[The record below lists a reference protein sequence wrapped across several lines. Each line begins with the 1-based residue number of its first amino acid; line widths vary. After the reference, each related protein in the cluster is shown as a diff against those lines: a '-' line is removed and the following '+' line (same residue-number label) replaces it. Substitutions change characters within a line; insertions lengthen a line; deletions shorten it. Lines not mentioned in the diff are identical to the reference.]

1 MSNYKR
7 LVISIVAILIANSVN
22 SQTVTGIV
30 LDSLDRTPVYLA
42 NIISL
47 KEKDSTFLKGTV
59 TNQKGEF
66 TIDITDSGF
75 LTISNIGYKTKTL
88 ILNQSGLKTI
98 LLERNIELLGEAVIV
113 SKTNRFKF
121 SEKGL
126 TINVQN
132 SFLEKIGKAS
142 DLLDKMPLISKKD
155 NDYIVFGRGKPLIYV
170 NDRLLRDNTELQT
183 INSSEIKS
191 VEIIMSPGAEYS
203 SSAGAV
209 LKISLKKPAGEG
221 VGLIVSSSADIN
233 RKFSYDNTISL
244 NYRRKGLDIFGTIS
258 GFNRKSIETIYLSN
272 TMNFN
277 SLNTLI
283 TSTGDYEIH
292 GLRWMATAGFNQQIN
307 NNHSFG
313 MKYIYSDMPVDNK
326 NIVSNYKSYID
337 NVYSGEIGL
346 NEDKKGK
353 AGYYYLNAYYLAK
366 ITKKTSIKL
375 DLDFSEGDSKEN
387 TNISKLVSNN
397 TDNIITLSES
407 DYQLAAGKIKID
419 TDIFKGKFSFGGE
432 FSYTTDRPE
441 FTIVDNTQSNDLQS
455 VKNESQ
461 QELYSLFTSYRK
473 SIKKFTFEAGLRF
486 ENSNFNYTENGV
498 VNNLNSKTYNGI
510 YPNLSVS
517 YRGDKIQS
525 SLAFRN
531 SVSRPNYYML
541 ANSVNY
547 INEFTLSSGNPYL
560 LPTEK
565 SEIIY
570 TLFWKNFYG
579 MTSYSYFNNKI
590 IHYNTQYENRNIIL
604 NKPVN
609 LDHSNILAVG
619 GGCSHEWGIWQTD
632 IEISML
638 KQNLK
643 AGNPL
648 NRYNKAVFLAKVQN
662 NIQLN
667 DNNSIML
674 SFSGNTKGN
683 SDITEYRQKYKVDVG
698 YMRTMMNGN
707 IRFNLFINDIFGTD
721 IENWMMSVNNI
732 IINQRKILDSRGI
745 SFSVTFRFNS
755 TRSKYRGT
763 SASNELDRLSK

>member
-1 MSNYKR
+1 MRKYKR
-7 LVISIVAILIANSVN
+7 LIISIVAILFANIGN
-22 SQTVTGIV
+22 SQIVTGIV
-30 LDSLDRTPVYLA
+30 LDSLDRIPVYLA

-66 TIDITDSGF
+66 TIDVTDSDF

-88 ILNQSGLKTI
+88 ILNQSGLNTI
-98 LLERNIELLGEAVIV
+98 LLERNFELLGEAVV
-113 SKTNRFKF
+113 EAKTNRFKF
-121 SEKGL
+121 SERGL

-155 NDYIVFGRGKPLIYV
+155 NDYVVFGRGKPQIYV
-170 NDRLLRDNTELQT
+170 NERLLRDNTELQM

-191 VEIIMSPGAEYS
+191 VEILMSPGAEYS

-209 LKISLKKPAGEG
+209 IKISLKKPAGEG
-221 VGLIVSSSADIN
+221 FGLIVSSSADIN

-258 GFNRKSIETIYLSN
+258 GFNRKSIETISLSN

-283 TSTGDYEIH
+283 NSTGDYKIH

-313 MKYIYSDMPVDNK
+313 MKYIYSDMPIDNK
-326 NIVSNYKSYID
+326 SIVSNYKTYID
-337 NVYSGEIGL
+337 DVYSGETGL

-353 AGYYYLNAYYLAK
+353 AEYYYLNAYYLGK
-366 ITKKTSIKL
+366 ITKKTSFKL
-375 DLDFSEGDSKEN
+375 DLDFSAGNSKEN
-387 TNISKLVSNN
+387 TNISKLGL
-397 TDNIITLSES
+397 DNIITLSES
-407 DYQLAAGKIKID
+407 DYQLAAGKIRID
-419 TDIFKGKFSFGGE
+419 TEIFKGKLSLGGE

-441 FTIVDNTQSNDLQS
+441 FTIIDNTQSNDLRS

-461 QELYSLFTSYRK
+461 QELSSLFTSYRK
-473 SIKKFTFEAGLRF
+473 SIRKFTFEAGIRF
-486 ENSNFNYTENGV
+486 ENSNFNYIENEI
-498 VNNLNSKTYNGI
+498 VNNQNSKTYKGI

-517 YRGDKIQS
+517 YKGENIQS

-541 ANSVNY
+541 ANNINY

-565 SEIIY
+565 SEVVY

-579 MTSYSYFNNKI
+579 MTSYSFLKNKI
-590 IHYNTQYENRNIIL
+590 IHYNTQFENRNIIL

-609 LDHSNILAVG
+609 LDHSNILAVA
-619 GGCSHEWGIWQTD
+619 GGCSLEWGIWQTD
-632 IEISML
+632 LEISML

-698 YMRTMMNGN
+698 YIKTMMDGN
-707 IRFNLFINDIFGTD
+707 LRFNLFINDIFRTD
-721 IENWMMSVNNI
+721 KENWMMNINNI
-732 IINQRKILDSRGI
+732 IINQRKTLDSRGI
-745 SFSVTFRFNS
+745 SFSATYRFNS